1 MVYQTQFLFI
11 FYILFNVLCSP
22 LPLSCI
28 RVRDFEFTGEL
39 CVFDL
44 LGIMLYHGWVVDPS
58 SEVAPVITDL
68 SYNQLT
74 NNIFAW
80 REEAVKNNNND
91 LLVKGEKKKWQPV
104 FAVNFCYYTYTC
116 ICIFGSIYVGAAVV
130 QC

>member
-11 FYILFNVLCSP
+11 FYILFNVSCSP

-91 LLVKGEKKKWQPV
+91 LLVKGEKKNGNLFLQSIFVTIPTPV
-104 FAVNFCYYTYTC
+104 YAYLDLY
-116 ICIFGSIYVGAAVV
+116 IWGLL
-130 QC
+130 